1 MAEINHIVCDSCVT
15 KMVGWHFLGTLRQV
29 VQQFAS
35 NPPLMSW
42 CELEGLSHWQSHS
55 NLIPLAPN
63 LQAFK
68 GVFCF
73 GPTIGTNWFF
83 MYED

>member
-42 CELEGLSHWQSHS
+42 CELEGLSH
-55 NLIPLAPN
+55 
-63 LQAFK
+63 
-68 GVFCF
+68 
-73 GPTIGTNWFF
+73 
-83 MYED
+83 